1 MKKNIL
7 YIHTHDSGR
16 FLEPF
21 GVNVKTP
28 NIMRL
33 RRKALCSV
41 RLTAQRPP
49 VLPAV

>member
-33 RRKALCSV
+33 
-41 RLTAQRPP
+41 AQEGTLFRQIYCAAPP